1 MWQGFSAGGNVVL
14 LLMRTAINAVNCRF
28 FFEFTRAGWVST
40 KNTMRLDSG
49 HQSSQRSQ
57 NASVR
62 KFLMQWSKIVSD
74 HLQAAF
80 ENPGGL
86 VASSMRNQREVE
98 QLRNRTKWLAFLI
111 FGLSTFTD
119 ALLTVHLLRLE
130 GIAEANPIMVF
141 AMRELPGGMF
151 SVKAAVLVALV
162 LFWRRCTDS
171 FLLLIAFGM
180 TAISFWN
187 SLLVAFSF

>member
-1 MWQGFSAGGNVVL
+1 M
-14 LLMRTAINAVNCRF
+14 LLMRTAINAVNCWIF
-28 FFEFTRAGWVST
+28 FKLTRTGWVST

-49 HQSSQRSQ
+49 HQSSQ
-57 NASVR
+57 NAGVR
-62 KFLMQWSKIVSD
+62 KFLVQWSKIVSD

-80 ENPGGL
+80 ENPAGL
-86 VASSMRNQREVE
+86 GAISMRNQREVE

>member
-1 MWQGFSAGGNVVL
+1 M
-14 LLMRTAINAVNCRF
+14 
-28 FFEFTRAGWVST
+28 
-40 KNTMRLDSG
+40 
-49 HQSSQRSQ
+49 
-57 NASVR
+57 
-62 KFLMQWSKIVSD
+62 SD

-80 ENPGGL
+80 ENPGVP
-86 VASSMRNQREVE
+86 VAISMNDKREVE
-98 QLRNRTKWLAFLI
+98 HLRNRTKWLAFLI
-111 FGLSTFTD
+111 FGFSTFTD
-119 ALLTVHLLRLE
+119 ALLTLHLLRLE